1 MVTASLLHIL
11 SDLPVMLST
20 AKTVMNSVPKTFNF
34 GIYIY
39 VLLLSDVEFHELVGT
54 ALLID
59 EGFTKAIVM
68 VSCHNLL

>member
-1 MVTASLLHIL
+1 MTASLLHIL

-34 GIYIY
+34 GIYID